1 MRYIILLWKLQQ
13 PAQSMAWLEVMT
25 GVPFSLRSPIATFS
39 SITCVYLEV
48 GGVVLLA
55 FYILSLLAGRD
66 MLRRSE

>member
-1 MRYIILLWKLQQ
+1 MEAAAASSIDGLVGSYDGSL
-13 PAQSMAWLEVMT
+13 
-25 GVPFSLRSPIATFS
+25 PFSLRSPIATFS